1 MYFFI
6 VLKNTLKLNK
16 KNNYDIIY
24 FNHLDPFFYAFSIF
38 GYFVN
43 LKKISGLLLNCKFHH
58 SYFKFNNNY
67 ILDFIKLFLF
77 KLTLKNKKIFKIF
90 IIDYL
95 IKDFLKIKKIK
106 SKKLVYINEA
116 YTNMSIRDKFYSRR
130 KLKLNTKSKYILV
143 YGAIG
148 YRKGLTHLLETIYS
162 EKKLEKY
169 SVIIAGI
176 IEKDLLIDLEKRT
189 SFQYLKKKKK
199 IYIFNKFITENDEDL
214 IFNATDYVWL
224 GYNSL
229 GSDSSSGV
237 LNLSIMSEK
246 ILIASNRGLIGNIV
260 KKNKLGYIF
269 SSNLKSILIQI
280 LKEKK
285 TKNIYKH
292 IKSYKSKIISK
303 PFEKSICS
311 NF

>member
-1 MYFFI
+1 MKVLIIEPENKGHHFILYINKILNEFKKKKYQIDILTSKKTINSVSYKLIKKKYRNYFKTYSFNYNLTLKKNFFFFKVYFQLMYFFI
-6 VLKNTLKLNK
+6 VLKNNFKLNK

-199 IYIFNKFITENDEDL
+199 FIFL
-214 IFNATDYVWL
+214 I
-224 GYNSL
+224 
-229 GSDSSSGV
+229 
-237 LNLSIMSEK
+237 NL
-246 ILIASNRGLIGNIV
+246 
-260 KKNKLGYIF
+260 
-269 SSNLKSILIQI
+269 
-280 LKEKK
+280 
-285 TKNIYKH
+285 
-292 IKSYKSKIISK
+292 
-303 PFEKSICS
+303 
-311 NF
+311 

>member
-1 MYFFI
+1 
-6 VLKNTLKLNK
+6 
-16 KNNYDIIY
+16 
-24 FNHLDPFFYAFSIF
+24 
-38 GYFVN
+38 
-43 LKKISGLLLNCKFHH
+43 
-58 SYFKFNNNY
+58 
-67 ILDFIKLFLF
+67 
-77 KLTLKNKKIFKIF
+77 
-90 IIDYL
+90 
-95 IKDFLKIKKIK
+95 
-106 SKKLVYINEA
+106 
-116 YTNMSIRDKFYSRR
+116 MSIRDKFYSRR